1 MYMHCIN
8 AILLLLISSTK
19 QRGKTHLTKNKKI
32 VMVHL
37 IFCFPLSFLAALF
50 INQRKQRQHS
60 SLRKGLTLRSN
71 KKFAPSSYYFVKEIC
86 DQSKSLVHIIT
97 WLKAR
102 SWKCEIWIRSYPW
115 IWMDTSYA
123 KGNKVAISKENISR
137 AAFQQHCPLKHD
149 VIIQI

>member
-1 MYMHCIN
+1 
-8 AILLLLISSTK
+8 
-19 QRGKTHLTKNKKI
+19 
-32 VMVHL
+32 MVHPF
-37 IFCFPLSFLAALF
+37 FCVPLSFLAALF

-71 KKFAPSSYYFVKEIC
+71 KKIAPSSYYFVKEIC

-123 KGNKVAISKENISR
+123 KGETRLPFQKRTSRELLFNNIHHWNTILSFCTSQIFYEKESYSFLFVAG
-137 AAFQQHCPLKHD
+137 
-149 VIIQI
+149 

>member
-1 MYMHCIN
+1 
-8 AILLLLISSTK
+8 
-19 QRGKTHLTKNKKI
+19 
-32 VMVHL
+32 MVHPTS
-37 IFCFPLSFLAALF
+37 CFSLSFLAALF
-50 INQRKQRQHS
+50 INQRRQHS
-60 SLRKGLTLRSN
+60 PLKEGMIWGSH
-71 KKFAPSSYYFVKEIC
+71 KKMKLFFSEAGRFHYSIVAIISYHQALIILLLIIC

-149 VIIQI
+149 FVNLHFKNSLWK